1 MSSIVLKN
9 SLGGG
14 CCFSTFFWILEGSWI
29 IRLWQS
35 SASQSLFKKTH
46 HNHYECWSSLTVFFR
61 TSNLPYISHLKCLKH
76 KNQGLVTRYSTGWST
91 GSKGNFQEKEA
102 GHPSILHNT
111 DATMHLK
118 FHSFLLKKTMLFLET
133 FLPKTCKCT
142 KRSLKAP
149 SLSLA
154 SISEPASQIICVCP
168 RYRSH
173 IAFASLGVRQLRSFC
188 LNKTRL
194 LLGGVGKPAETGP
207 PLLFSPA
214 IVRKAVTT
222 RCNWHG
228 YFGIKN
234 NFETSWIM
242 NMYPYPRQLCKHFSP
257 KYVQQIVWD
266 YEVSK

>member
-1 MSSIVLKN
+1 MNYTIMAIKCKPIS
-9 SLGGG
+9 
-14 CCFSTFFWILEGSWI
+14 F
-29 IRLWQS
+29 Q
-35 SASQSLFKKTH
+35 KTH
-46 HNHYECWSSLTVFFR
+46 HNHYKCWSSLTVFFR

-133 FLPKTCKCT
+133 SLPKQRERERDMQMHKKISQSSQLVIGFHFGASFTNHLC
-142 KRSLKAP
+142 
-149 SLSLA
+149 LSAIL
-154 SISEPASQIICVCP
+154 S
-168 RYRSH
+168 RKHRSH

-222 RCNWHG
+222 RCN
-228 YFGIKN
+228 
-234 NFETSWIM
+234 
-242 NMYPYPRQLCKHFSP
+242 
-257 KYVQQIVWD
+257 
-266 YEVSK
+266 